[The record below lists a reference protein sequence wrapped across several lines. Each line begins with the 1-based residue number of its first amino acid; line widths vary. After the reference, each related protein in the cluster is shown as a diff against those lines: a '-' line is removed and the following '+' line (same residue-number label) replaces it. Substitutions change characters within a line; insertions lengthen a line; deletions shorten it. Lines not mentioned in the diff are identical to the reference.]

1 MSGTIRHIK
10 YKPPNETGKKKK
22 SSRDP
27 DFDPG
32 KEFWDEEE
40 EEIQSHLVCCLLLE
54 WRKF

>member
-22 SSRDP
+22 SRDP

-32 KEFWDEEE
+32 KEFWDEE